1 MGTRRIDQTLEI
13 IRTALETD
21 RVEDALQAM
30 YQLKPADQAETFS
43 HLDETD
49 QATLLAKL
57 NLATTADLLEK
68 LKDEIAAD
76 VADHLP
82 TELLADILDEMEPD
96 EAADILG
103 DLSPEK
109 AAKALAK
116 MEVADE
122 VIPLLAHGDET
133 AGGLMTTSFIALRP
147 SSTAT
152 AAIEVLRNVKPNIQI
167 PYYLYVED
175 DLGRLIG
182 VVGLRQL
189 VIADP
194 NDLIDAIM
202 DRNVIFTTTEMDQ
215 EDVARMIARYDL
227 AALPVVDD
235 DGILLGVVTHDD
247 VVDVISEE
255 ATEDIYRLA
264 NVGDTDLTILSPVSM
279 AVKQRLPW
287 LYLSA
292 LTALFAAWVISHFE
306 AIIAQVALLA
316 VFQSVVA
323 GMGGNAATQSL
334 AMVVRAIALGDI
346 APGSGFRIV
355 LKEAVTGL
363 LQGIFVGTVVGLGVY
378 LWKGNAMLG
387 VILGMALVGNMLVA
401 VIVGTAIPL
410 LLKAVRLDP
419 ALASSVLVT
428 AVTDSLGFFLFL
440 GLATIF
446 LPYL

>member
-202 DRNVIFTTTEMDQ
+202 DRNVIFTTTETDQ